1 MIPEEVKE
9 TIRAKFRALAVA
21 AKMQHQWLP
30 LYEIDAANATDEE
43 RENGGRLCRGVPCYC
58 GASKHNAEIDLAI
71 HELGRAINELLDDPN
86 QGVAFVES
94 IGAAELRTRLLA
106 KAAEFT
112 AKLQREAVEL
122 AKRGDDDAWRESCNM
137 DFRTS
142 GAVSMALVFDEEFKK
157 YL

>member
-21 AKMQHQWLP
+21 AKMPHQWLQ
-30 LYEIDAANATDEE
+30 LAEIDAANATDEE
-43 RENGGRLCRGVPCYC
+43 LEDGGRMCDGVPCFC

-86 QGVAFVES
+86 QGVTFVKS
-94 IGAAELRTRLLA
+94 IGALELRSRLLA
-106 KAAEFT
+106 KATEYT

-142 GAVSMALVFDEEFKK
+142 GAVSMAMVFDEEFKK